1 MDKFIIEGGGKL
13 YGRAEIQSAKNSVL
27 PLLAASVLTDE
38 QVTIRDV
45 PAISDVENM
54 LHILSELGCEIRRT
68 TDSVI
73 IDSANA
79 VSHEIPARLTKELRS
94 SVFMLGSVLTRFH
107 RAKISYPGG
116 CDIGLRPIDLHLSGL
131 KRLDVKIEEDNGY
144 ILCSCDKLTG
154 GYPFGFSEC
163 GCDGKHYSRRGQG
176 RRNHGHTK
184 CGQGTGN
191 RGFAKFS
198 K

>member
-13 YGRAEIQSAKNSVL
+13 YGRTEIQAAKNSVL

-54 LHILSELGCEIRRT
+54 LHILSELGCGISRT
-68 TDSVI
+68 ADSVI
-73 IDSANA
+73 IDSVNA

-94 SVFMLGSVLTRFH
+94 SVFMLGSVLTRFR

-116 CDIGLRPIDLHLSGL
+116 CDIGLR
-131 KRLDVKIEEDNGY
+131 
-144 ILCSCDKLTG
+144 
-154 GYPFGFSEC
+154 
-163 GCDGKHYSRRGQG
+163 
-176 RRNHGHTK
+176 
-184 CGQGTGN
+184 GT
-191 RGFAKFS
+191 
-198 K
+198 